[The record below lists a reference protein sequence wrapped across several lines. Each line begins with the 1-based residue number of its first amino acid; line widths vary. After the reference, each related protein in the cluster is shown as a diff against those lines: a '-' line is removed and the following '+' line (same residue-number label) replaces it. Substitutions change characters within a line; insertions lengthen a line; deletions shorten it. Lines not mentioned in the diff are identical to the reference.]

1 MEREVGETFTCRG
14 ITFVV
19 IENDNEACTGCCL
32 KAADCRLYNV
42 GYCSSIYRSDGKN
55 VIFVEVEDDQIRR
68 ISNE

>member
-1 MEREVGETFTCRG
+1 MERKVGETFTCRG

-32 KAADCRLYNV
+32 KEVNCCLYNV

-55 VIFVEVEDDQIRR
+55 VIFVEVEDDQ
-68 ISNE
+68 NKED